1 MSCSLLNPALGY
13 MFLRGETALLL
24 IKLPS
29 LELGTH
35 GKKSVSTC
43 GIVNTE
49 QQWKWRSKC
58 HFKPRGWFSK
68 TWCWTKEVRDKRTH
82 GLWIHFYQVQKHAKL
97 ASRFQSWWDS
107 RSNWPCHL
115 KQGKEADQ
123 IHDLTFNHLWHGR
136 QAALACDL
144 WEKGNE
150 WGEPG
155 NIQSTAWMQFANCS
169 TGRSPNTASQSF
181 WVKDRD
187 KNLGML
193 MWLKSGE
200 EGNKQEAPEICRE
213 VSLCLWLST
222 RLHTSEGTLSRA
234 RKETHPLAQL
244 FHSSAAVNI
253 CAQVFCGHRVSLLLH
268 IYLGVEVLSQM
279 VTLGILEGVGNNWWR
294 EASCRNKKQKR
305 KSYVFSV
312 QK

>member
-68 TWCWTKEVRDKRTH
+68 TWCWTKEARDKRTH

-97 ASRFQSWWDS
+97 ASCFQSWWDS

-123 IHDLTFNHLWHGR
+123 THDLTFNDLWHRAPGSPG
-136 QAALACDL
+136 L
-144 WEKGNE
+144 WSL
-150 WGEPG
+150 GEG
-155 NIQSTAWMQFANCS
+155 KWMRWAWEHPVHCLDAVCKLQY
-169 TGRSPNTASQSF
+169 GKEEPKHSQSVF
-181 WVKDRD
+181 
-187 KNLGML
+187 L
-193 MWLKSGE
+193 
-200 EGNKQEAPEICRE
+200 
-213 VSLCLWLST
+213 
-222 RLHTSEGTLSRA
+222 SEG
-234 RKETHPLAQL
+234 
-244 FHSSAAVNI
+244 
-253 CAQVFCGHRVSLLLH
+253 
-268 IYLGVEVLSQM
+268 
-279 VTLGILEGVGNNWWR
+279 
-294 EASCRNKKQKR
+294 
-305 KSYVFSV
+305 
-312 QK
+312 